1 MLKYFLL
8 SSAALALLAT
18 PAMAQGLADNE
29 TIVVSATRI
38 ATPVSEIAGSVTVIT
53 ADDIAARQQRALTD
67 VLRDVPG
74 LVLAQSG
81 GPGAQAS
88 IFTRG
93 TNSNHTK
100 VLLDGIDI
108 GDAASPT
115 GAADISK
122 LLAGDIARVEVL
134 RGPGSALYG
143 SDAIGGVINLVTR
156 AGEGPAALKLLAEG
170 GAFDT
175 FNQAAALSGS
185 DGGFHYAATLQHQ
198 HVGANPVTP
207 RALLRPGERRNDD
220 FYDNLSASTRLGY
233 ELDPGFDLSLTGR
246 YANSLGKITN
256 DAFDLTTFTSYPAAN
271 RSRVDT
277 LQYDGR
283 FAAHLDRWG
292 VDQTLG
298 LGYSANAISN
308 ADPDNGYSIAA
319 GERVKLDWQG
329 SALVADGQTLMM
341 GAETA
346 REAIHKP
353 LSDGITTNAGFAEI
367 QSDFGGGFYN
377 SASVRL
383 DSNSRYG
390 DRFTWHL
397 APVFL
402 FSQTGTKLKATIGT
416 GFKAPSLQQLFGP
429 YGHNPGLKPE
439 TSSGYDAG
447 LEQAFGAVKA
457 GITWFHND
465 IANLI
470 DYDASFVP
478 INVARART
486 QGVESF
492 LAWKADRALGLRAD
506 YTYTDAIDPVTR
518 TALLRRPRHK
528 ASLTV
533 DWRLSD
539 LTLAATLLYIG
550 PRPDIGRESFAPEK
564 LPGAAT
570 LDLAA
575 SYRLS
580 GGLRLTGRVENL
592 SGTHYQNPDGFLRP
606 GIGAYAGVEAEL

>member
-1 MLKYFLL
+1 MLKSFLL
-8 SSAALALLAT
+8 STAGLSLLAS
-18 PAMAQGLADNE
+18 PAMAQSFPDNE

-38 ATPVSEIAGSVTVIT
+38 ATPVSEIGGSVTVIT
-53 ADDIAARQQRALTD
+53 AADIAARQQRALTD
-67 VLRDVPG
+67 VLREVPG
-74 LVLAQSG
+74 LALAQSG

-88 IFTRG
+88 LFTRG

-100 VLLDGIDI
+100 VLLDGVDI

-143 SDAIGGVINLVTR
+143 SDAIGGVINILTKR
-156 AGEGPAALKLLAEG
+156 GEGPAALKLLAEG
-170 GAFDT
+170 GSFDT
-175 FNQAAALSGS
+175 LNQTAALSGS
-185 DGGFHYAATLQHQ
+185 DGAFHYAATLQHQ

-207 RALLRPGERRNDD
+207 RALLRPGETRNDD

-233 ELDPGFDLSLTGR
+233 LLKQGFDISLVGR

-256 DAFDLTTFTSYPAAN
+256 DAFDLATFTSYPAAH

-283 FAAHLDRWG
+283 IAAHLGRWG
-292 VDQTLG
+292 FDQTLG
-298 LGYSANAISN
+298 LGYSANAISS

-329 SALVADGQTLMM
+329 SALVAEGQTLVM

-402 FSQTGTKLKATIGT
+402 LAETGAKLKATIGT

-429 YGHNPGLKPE
+429 YGHNPNLKPE
-439 TSSGYDAG
+439 TSTGYDVG
-447 LEQAFGAVKA
+447 LEQAFGALKA
-457 GITWFHND
+457 GVTWFHND
-465 IANLI
+465 IADLI
-470 DYDASFVP
+470 DYDASFTP
-478 INVARART
+478 INVAKART

-492 LAWKADRALGLRAD
+492 LAWKLDAALGLRAD
-506 YTYTDAIDPVTR
+506 YTYTDAINPVTKA
-518 TALLRRPRHK
+518 ALLRRPHHK
-528 ASLTV
+528 ASLTA

-550 PRPDIGRESFAPEK
+550 PRPDIGRESFAPER

-580 GGLRLTGRVENL
+580 DGLRLTGRVENL
-592 SGTHYQNPDGFLRP
+592 FDTRYQNPDGFLRP
-606 GIGAYAGVEAEL
+606 GIGAYAGLEAEL